1 MEMLES
7 EEKLPQIAR
16 KVPVADKRRFHG
28 RMARPAR
35 RQFQGRMARPM
46 VPAKAK
52 NHKIPRQLNNIN
64 NPEMFM
70 GRMARPSVPQNMGRV
85 GAKKSVQQSKQ
96 VQQQQ
101 MPNMQNFQ

>member
-16 KVPVADKRRFHG
+16 KVPVADKRRFH
-28 RMARPAR
+28 
-35 RQFQGRMARPM
+35 GRMARPM